1 MLLIGNDMEEIKI
14 TSQNQPSNDI
24 VFGLVFED
32 TRIFKMTIMCILDD
46 EIDETSYVV
55 SQKENSMGSSI
66 YNKIRFDVYAEG
78 DRIYTVDMQRG
89 YPQELIR
96 KRLVYYACRAVGG
109 QRVRK
114 GRYDELKTC
123 VISFIFETSSYGSKQ
138 FMTEYYIAS
147 DAGGKIRKYS
157 DLLTIIELNLKYY
170 ESTDDENLN
179 ILCEFLKIK
188 NNKGLDKFVE
198 NHGGSEFGSILYER
212 YIKVILDKD
221 LMEKVSK
228 MELYQEKIQL
238 RYHTPAEADIIWK
251 KSREQMAKD
260 LAENLLK
267 NGMSIEFV
275 VENTELSKNTV
286 EKIAKKIL
294 R

>member
-1 MLLIGNDMEEIKI
+1 MEEIKI
-14 TSQNQPSNDI
+14 TSKNQPSNDI

-32 TRIFKMTIMCILDD
+32 MQIFKTTIKCILGE

-228 MELYQEKIQL
+228 MELYQEKMQL
-238 RYHTPAEADIIWK
+238 RYHTPAEADAII
-251 KSREQMAKD
+251 
-260 LAENLLK
+260 
-267 NGMSIEFV
+267 
-275 VENTELSKNTV
+275 
-286 EKIAKKIL
+286 EKAGIKTAKIL
-294 R
+294 IKNKIPIEIIVESTGLSPKKVQQMVKKYNQDK

>member
-1 MLLIGNDMEEIKI
+1 MEEIKI
-14 TSQNQPSNDI
+14 TSKNQPSNDI

-32 TRIFKMTIMCILDD
+32 IQIFKNTIKCIIGDENDD
-46 EIDETSYVV
+46 TNYVV
-55 SQKENSMGSSI
+55 SQKENAMGSSI

-78 DRIYTVDMQRG
+78 DKKIYTVDMQRG

-109 QRVRK
+109 QKVRK

-123 VISFIFETSSYGSKQ
+123 VISFIFETSSYGSKS
-138 FMTEYYIAS
+138 FINEYYIAS
-147 DAGGKIRKYS
+147 EDRGKIRKYS

-170 ESTDDENLN
+170 KSTDDANLN
-179 ILCEFLKIK
+179 ILCEFLRIK
-188 NNKGLDKFVE
+188 DNKDLGKFCE
-198 NHGGSEFGSILYER
+198 KHEESEFGTMLYEQ

-238 RYHTPAEADIIWK
+238 RYHTPAEADAIMAK
-251 KSREQMAKD
+251 KAENIAKNLIRRGLSIEDIVEDTGLSIKKVQQMAKRYNKD
-260 LAENLLK
+260 K
-267 NGMSIEFV
+267 
-275 VENTELSKNTV
+275 
-286 EKIAKKIL
+286 
-294 R
+294 